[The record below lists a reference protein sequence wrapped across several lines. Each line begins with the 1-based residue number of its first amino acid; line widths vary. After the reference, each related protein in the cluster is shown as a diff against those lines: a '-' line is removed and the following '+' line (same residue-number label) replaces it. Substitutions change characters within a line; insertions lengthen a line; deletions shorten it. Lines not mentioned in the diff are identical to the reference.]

1 MFKKYKY
8 SLILCLV
15 LFAGCNPG
23 VFIEDYVA
31 IQASDTEFLI
41 PDTGDTLNISIN
53 KEDWIINSVGLMDS
67 IGTFY
72 IGHIKENGEIIR
84 SVRLEMDGLGE
95 MWSNYIFGGFR
106 IIRDTYDGLTVIMG
120 PNLTYQERYLYIV
133 LTTELETLVIKIEQK
148 PSQGF
153 VVDKIDWKT
162 ENMITY
168 VSNIAN
174 ATNFDRLITIDKHL
188 YRNGEKTQRYFM
200 FDILNKDFIDL
211 PIPDAY
217 PTDEKLTFSGETI
230 RFDPYSTEYTIEM
243 AQTKSTVH
251 QFREYDT
258 SFDIHLK
265 HVADDNIKV
274 SFTSGFRSRAPIFD
288 E

>member
-1 MFKKYKY
+1 
-8 SLILCLV
+8 
-15 LFAGCNPG
+15 
-23 VFIEDYVA
+23 
-31 IQASDTEFLI
+31 
-41 PDTGDTLNISIN
+41 
-53 KEDWIINSVGLMDS
+53 
-67 IGTFY
+67 
-72 IGHIKENGEIIR
+72 
-84 SVRLEMDGLGE
+84 
-95 MWSNYIFGGFR
+95 
-106 IIRDTYDGLTVIMG
+106 
-120 PNLTYQERYLYIV
+120 
-133 LTTELETLVIKIEQK
+133 
-148 PSQGF
+148 
-153 VVDKIDWKT
+153 
-162 ENMITY
+162 MITY

-174 ATNFDRLITIDKHL
+174 ATNFDRVITIDKHL